1 MGARCR
7 RFKSCHSDQ
16 KRGLVSQR
24 SRPFCVFGQIPVFDV
39 CLRHTKSC
47 FAFSECSIPTKNED
61 LSHRDQVLFA
71 FLARFQSLTYAFGIP
86 NLVSPLANVPFRPK
100 KQLSLVVWLLFC
112 LVCQFETVRVANA
125 GSHTAGITKRSVVTL
140 SFRPKNTVE
149 KDTFSAVFL
158 SIAKAMAYHHD
169 LACISSPQAYIISRR
184 LYSLSQ

>member
-1 MGARCR
+1 MDYKTELTTVLTICNLGLRGNSANESARKH
-7 RFKSCHSDQ
+7 RFRTQ
-16 KRGLVSQR
+16 KPAKCLKMTQNSRQYRFGSKMSQ
-24 SRPFCVFGQIPVFDV
+24 VQI
-39 CLRHTKSC
+39 
-47 FAFSECSIPTKNED
+47 
-61 LSHRDQVLFA
+61 LS
-71 FLARFQSLTYAFGIP
+71 
-86 NLVSPLANVPFRPK
+86 FRPK